1 MVEAVTLLAPTLIG
15 IVDWFQSPLVE
26 ALEHSMLQS

>member
-1 MVEAVTLLAPTLIG
+1 MVEAVTLAPTLIG